1 MATNEEEFAPQ
12 PTFLERLNLKT
23 VRAVRDYA
31 VPLGALAAG
40 LVTNLVPQ
48 PFTAVAV
55 IFVVL
60 AVLEYER

>member
-1 MATNEEEFAPQ
+1 MATNAEDAYEQ
-12 PTFLERLNLKT
+12 PNIARRLVVKAT
-23 VRAVRDYA
+23 RAVRDYS

-40 LVTNLVPQ
+40 LAVNVVPE

-60 AVLEYER
+60 AILEYER

>member
-1 MATNEEEFAPQ
+1 MATNEQEVYVQ
-12 PTFLERLNLKT
+12 PNIGQRLVVKAA
-23 VRAVRDYA
+23 RAVRDYA

-40 LVTNLVPQ
+40 IAVHAVPE

>member
-1 MATNEEEFAPQ
+1 MATNEEDLVPQ
-12 PTFLERLNLKT
+12 PTFLERLNIKT

-31 VPLGALAAG
+31 VPLGALLAG
-40 LVTNLVPQ
+40 LAVHVVPE

-60 AVLEYER
+60 AILEYER

>member
-1 MATNEEEFAPQ
+1 MATNDEDFVPQ

-31 VPLGALAAG
+31 VPLGALVAG
-40 LVTNLVPQ
+40 LVTNVVPQ

-60 AVLEYER
+60 AILEYER

>member
-1 MATNEEEFAPQ
+1 MATNEDELAPQ

-31 VPLGALAAG
+31 VPLGALLAG
-40 LVTNLVPQ
+40 LAVHVVPE

-60 AVLEYER
+60 AILEYER

>member
-1 MATNEEEFAPQ
+1 MATNDEDLIPQ

-31 VPLGALAAG
+31 VPLGALLAG
-40 LVTNLVPQ
+40 LAVHVVPD

-60 AVLEYER
+60 AILEYER

>member
-1 MATNEEEFAPQ
+1 MATNEEELYQQ
-12 PTFLERLNLKT
+12 PNIAQRLVVKAT
-23 VRAVRDYA
+23 RAVRDYS

-40 LVTNLVPQ
+40 LAVNVVPE

-60 AVLEYER
+60 AILEYER

>member
-1 MATNEEEFAPQ
+1 MATNEDELASQ

-23 VRAVRDYA
+23 VRVVRSYA
-31 VPLGALAAG
+31 VPLGALVSG
-40 LVTNLVPQ
+40 LVTNVVPQ

>member
-1 MATNEEEFAPQ
+1 MATNEDELAPQ

-31 VPLGALAAG
+31 VPLGALLAG
-40 LVTNLVPQ
+40 LAVHVVPD

-60 AVLEYER
+60 AILEYER

>member
-1 MATNEEEFAPQ
+1 MATNEEELYVQ
-12 PTFLERLNLKT
+12 PNIGQRLVVKAT
-23 VRAVRDYA
+23 RAVRDYS

-40 LVTNLVPQ
+40 LAVNVVPE

-60 AVLEYER
+60 AILEYER

>member
-1 MATNEEEFAPQ
+1 MATNEEDLVPQ

-31 VPLGALAAG
+31 VPIGALAAG

>member
-1 MATNEEEFAPQ
+1 MATNEEDLIPQ

-31 VPLGALAAG
+31 VPLGALLAG
-40 LVTNLVPQ
+40 LAVHVVPE

-60 AVLEYER
+60 AILEYER

>member
-1 MATNEEEFAPQ
+1 MATNEEELYQQ
-12 PTFLERLNLKT
+12 PNIVQRLVVKAT
-23 VRAVRDYA
+23 RAVRDYS

-40 LVTNLVPQ
+40 LAVNVVPE

-60 AVLEYER
+60 AILEYER

>member
-1 MATNEEEFAPQ
+1 MATNEEELYQQ
-12 PTFLERLNLKT
+12 PNIVQRMVVKAT
-23 VRAVRDYA
+23 RAVRDYS

-40 LVTNLVPQ
+40 LAVNVVPE

-60 AVLEYER
+60 AILEYER